1 MDSASPTTLFAR
13 NLRGFA
19 RSRTIAMLKR
29 DLTTSYPRSVR
40 EKYLGVVQL
49 GRAVDKGIA
58 LANGLNGEYN
68 YHCPMDKGVFGFLGV
83 DGDALLDVIKK
94 AQAESEI
101 EAFLNPFVAKKSAA
115 EIDAFNEGFLSHGPQ
130 PGSDAE
136 KYFLELRSEVAPDRT
151 DVTTW
156 PDLLDLDEK
165 RDVPRRAVAV

>member
-1 MDSASPTTLFAR
+1 
-13 NLRGFA
+13 
-19 RSRTIAMLKR
+19 MLKR

-49 GRAVDKGIA
+49 GRAVGKGAA

-68 YHCPMDKGVFGFLGV
+68 YACPMDKAVFGFLGV
-83 DGDALLDVIKK
+83 DAGALLDVIKT
-94 AQAESEI
+94 AQSESEI
-101 EAFLNPFVAKKSAA
+101 DAYLKPFVAKKTAP
-115 EIDAFNEGFLSHGPQ
+115 EIETFNEEFLQHGPR

-136 KYFLELRSEVAPDRT
+136 KYFLEMRSEFAPDRT

-165 RDVPRRAVAV
+165 RPVPRRELVR